1 MERIWR
7 SKWPLPIP
15 ILLGL
20 LGAGV
25 QIVALLR
32 DPTHVLIDRVQSGD
46 VKFEE
51 TIYSA
56 RHCWLALQIDAAR
69 NFNPCELDS
78 HTLRRLFTSCP
89 D

>member
-1 MERIWR
+1 VR
-7 SKWPLPIP
+7 
-15 ILLGL
+15 
-20 LGAGV
+20 
-25 QIVALLR
+25 
-32 DPTHVLIDRVQSGD
+32 
-46 VKFEE
+46 FEE

-69 NFNPCELDS
+69 NFTSCELDS